1 MNRRDFLRTA
11 VAGGVVFAGAAIYAK
26 TGIRSGVPMERS
38 SKILSGI
45 QIIDS
50 HAHPDMDYVG
60 THWTDKS
67 ASYSYMQDINMAAS
81 SFSAVGD
88 RVFRNKDLGN
98 SAFKSTQDQLDW
110 WLQGIIKDSKV
121 KLVLNAADI
130 PQQSGGSHPPGAIL
144 SIEGGDALE
153 GKLEN
158 IDVFYKMG
166 VRIITLMH
174 YHNNEIGDIMKA
186 YPHYEN
192 SAGAYRGGLSE
203 FGRSVI
209 GKMEDI
215 GMVVDVAHAHPTT
228 FREILSVATKPV
240 IDSHTSPSPTEEGID
255 HGRMRTW
262 KEMELVAKNGGVIC
276 TWPFRNTTIQRTTLS
291 DWAKEILVIKQNLG
305 IKHVGLGTDGGGY
318 YRPLDEYHDERD
330 LEKLG
335 TTMMEVGLSREDVAA
350 YMGGNVLRVLK
361 TCMG

>member
-11 VAGGVVFAGAAIYAK
+11 VAGGVILVGATICAK
-26 TGIRSGVPMERS
+26 TGIRSDVPMEYP

-45 QIIDS
+45 QIIDP

-60 THWTDKS
+60 AHWTDKS
-67 ASYSYMQDINMAAS
+67 ASYFYMQDINMAAS

-88 RVFRNKDLGN
+88 RIFRNKDLGN
-98 SAFKSTQDQLDW
+98 SAFKCTKDQLDW
-110 WLQGIIKDSKV
+110 WLQGIIKENKV
-121 KLVLNAADI
+121 NLVRKAADI
-130 PQQSGGSHPPGAIL
+130 PQQSGDSQPPGAIL

-158 IDVFYKMG
+158 IDEFYKMG

-186 YPHYEN
+186 YPHHEN
-192 SAGAYRGGLSE
+192 TAGPYRGGLSE

-209 GKMEDI
+209 DKMEDI

-240 IDSHTSPSPTEEGID
+240 IDSHTNPSPTEEGID

-262 KEMELVAKNGGVIC
+262 KEMELVAKNGGVTC
-276 TWPFRNTTIQRTTLS
+276 TWPFPYNNMPRKTIS
-291 DWAKEILVIKQNLG
+291 DWATEILVMKQNLG
-305 IKHVGLGTDGGGY
+305 IEHVGLGTDGGGY
-318 YRPLDEYHDERD
+318 YQPMDEYHDERD

-335 TTMMEVGLSREDVAA
+335 TAMLEVGLSREDIAA